1 MLGNMV
7 LENTRRR
14 IDVSI
19 FLFGLGLVVILF
31 VIELIAIVIVLM
43 KDYSEIDDIIN
54 ELEDKTLENNWR

>member
-1 MLGNMV
+1 MV